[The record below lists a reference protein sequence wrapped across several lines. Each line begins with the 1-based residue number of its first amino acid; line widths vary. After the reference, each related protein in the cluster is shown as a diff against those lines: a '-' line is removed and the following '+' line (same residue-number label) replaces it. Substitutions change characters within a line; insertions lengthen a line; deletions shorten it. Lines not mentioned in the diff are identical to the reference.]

1 MSSESSMLQLSFI
14 YPSKKLFLW
23 ERGNGNFSYIF
34 IAIMVLIFLL
44 FPNTLSAETQIQK
57 SPNAVPSPTQK
68 IHQSTIP
75 YSIFEQEFMFTN
87 TPEDYQRSFLRL
99 KQRYGLNV
107 SLKVLETIMFGI
119 KSDEN
124 LFKSATKD
132 LINEAIL
139 FSRFEDNKYYEKL
152 HDLTKF
158 ADKLN
163 FVARIEIQLV
173 DQLRRL
179 SSVPTPLL
187 DSLSSQIRFRYLI
200 NHARYEITS
209 AALNYAVQVD

>member
-87 TPEDYQRSFLRL
+87 SPEDYQRSFLRL
-99 KQRYGLNV
+99 KQRY
-107 SLKVLETIMFGI
+107 SLDLSLGVVEKIKFGI
-119 KSDEN
+119 GSDKN

-132 LINEAIL
+132 LINETIL
-139 FSRFEDNKYYEKL
+139 FSRFEHNKYYEKL

-158 ADKLN
+158 ATKLN
-163 FVARIEIQLV
+163 VVARIEIQLV

-187 DSLSSQIRFRYLI
+187 GSLSSQIRFRYLI

-209 AALNYAVQVD
+209 AALYHATQAD

>member
-1 MSSESSMLQLSFI
+1 MLHLSCI
-14 YPSKKLFLW
+14 YPSKKFFLW
-23 ERGNGNFSYIF
+23 ECGNGYFSHIF
-34 IAIMVLIFLL
+34 IITMVLIFLF
-44 FPNTLSAETQIQK
+44 FPGTLSAETQIQK
-57 SPNAVPSPTQK
+57 RPNAALSPTQK

-87 TPEDYQRSFLRL
+87 SPEDYQRSFLRL
-99 KQRYGLNV
+99 KQRYSLNL
-107 SLKVLETIMFGI
+107 SLRVLETIMLSIG
-119 KSDEN
+119 SDEN

-132 LINEAIL
+132 LINEAIS
-139 FSRFEDNKYYEKL
+139 FSRFEHNKYYEKL

-158 ADKLN
+158 ATKLN
-163 FVARIEIQLV
+163 VVARIEIQLV

-187 DSLSSQIRFRYLI
+187 GSLSSQVRFRYLI

-209 AALNYAVQVD
+209 AALYHATQAD